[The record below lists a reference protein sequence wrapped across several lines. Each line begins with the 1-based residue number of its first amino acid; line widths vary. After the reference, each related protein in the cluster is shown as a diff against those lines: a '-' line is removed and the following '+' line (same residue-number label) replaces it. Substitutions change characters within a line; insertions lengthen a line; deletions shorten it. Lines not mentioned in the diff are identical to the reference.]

1 MSLQIHVHVRDV
13 SFSIFCGSGTQ
24 RVRWLSDVALH
35 RYEHFN
41 GAGSDPGLAKGMR
54 FENGELI
61 DMDLIIVE
69 KLPPDTHV
77 WVILKEDLALMEAE
91 NKN

>member
-1 MSLQIHVHVRDV
+1 M
-13 SFSIFCGSGTQ
+13 
-24 RVRWLSDVALH
+24 ALH

-61 DMDLIIVE
+61 DMDLIIID
-69 KLPPDTHV
+69 KL
-77 WVILKEDLALMEAE
+77 
-91 NKN
+91 